1 MVTETHVKWN
11 TENPV
16 WRITSSAH
24 SDSLNP
30 PAGSRVGPVKSAPN
44 KVAAELFI
52 LQGGAEPHSSVPV
65 WAEPGQLLLGIWP
78 SGQDRDDF
86 VRPGAPTDV
95 GELRRIVHLC
105 SIQTRY
111 VP

>member
-1 MVTETHVKWN
+1 MVTEICIQWYTV
-11 TENPV
+11 NPV
-16 WRITSSAH
+16 LRITSSAH
-24 SDSLNP
+24 SNSLNP
-30 PAGSRVGPVKSAPN
+30 PAGSRVGPVKSVPN

-52 LQGGAEPHSSVPV
+52 PQGGAEPLSSVPV
-65 WAEPGQLLLGIWP
+65 WAEPGQLLIGIWP

-86 VRPGAPTDV
+86 VRPGAPTDL
-95 GELRRIVHLC
+95 GELRGIVHLC

>member
-1 MVTETHVKWN
+1 MVTEIYIKWY
-11 TENPV
+11 TVNPV
-16 WRITSSAH
+16 LRITSSAH

-30 PAGSRVGPVKSAPN
+30 PVASRVGPVKSAPN

-52 LQGGAEPHSSVPV
+52 PQGGAEPLSSVPV
-65 WAEPGQLLLGIWP
+65 WAEPGQLLIGIWP

-86 VRPGAPTDV
+86 VRPGAPTYV
-95 GELRRIVHLC
+95 GELRGIVHLC
-105 SIQTRY
+105 SIQTPY